1 MLLTRL
7 MGLFRRARS
16 EEQGAAL
23 AAVIGLMMVGMLV
36 TTLILSSVVT
46 GLGSTTS
53 TRAEVQSQA
62 AAAAGVDVALAAL
75 TIGTSCSAS
84 YTSTV
89 APAYTASLSYTTA
102 STVSSS
108 TAWISGCP
116 PAAAQFVKIVSV
128 GSATA
133 RGVAGNTTGNTK
145 SIEAIYNRPVADP
158 PISPSGPAIYAYSSQ
173 SFGGSGILV
182 SQDGSNDAN
191 VMVKTGDVTCSGGAA
206 SQGDL
211 VVNNGNLTI
220 SGSCGVLG
228 NAWASGTGKGVV
240 SLSGN
245 VSVGGNVVANSLKV
259 SSSTVGGS
267 TWTSGTTALGQA
279 IIGGNVTVTAGD
291 ITSTNSNTIGK
302 DTWSS
307 GSTTVTN
314 GDWVKGNATAQTLKI
329 TGGNIGSSTSN
340 SAWARGAVTGTSKIT
355 ARLTAQSVSGV
366 TSQGGVTIVPGGPG
380 PGPDALPAPA
390 VPTVPPWINF
400 AYNKSDWGGF
410 SEYVLGTTCNL
421 NAFQTAVNS
430 FAGAKGVID
439 ARACT
444 SPIFL
449 GSTPLVLGNDLA
461 IISTAGFAI
470 SNGGF
475 TTAKSGNYKLWLITP
490 DTVVESPTAP
500 SCPIAPGYPTTPGVS
515 ISGGAVFSSNIST
528 MIYTPCNVSI
538 AAGIY
543 FYGQIFSGSAS
554 ISGSA
559 HFFYSPGGIP
569 GVDMSKG
576 ETTPTPPP
584 NPWSA
589 VSTRNIGG

>member
-1 MLLTRL
+1 
-7 MGLFRRARS
+7 MGLFRRARG
-16 EEQGAAL
+16 EERGAAL

-53 TRAEVQSQA
+53 TRAGVQAQA
-62 AAAAGVDVALAAL
+62 AAAAGVDVAHAAL
-75 TIGTSCSAS
+75 TTGTSCSAS

-102 STVSSS
+102 STISSS
-108 TAWISGCP
+108 TAWTPGCP
-116 PAAAQFVKIVSV
+116 TAAAQFVKIVSV
-128 GSATA
+128 GTA
-133 RGVAGNTTGNTK
+133 VSRGVAGNTSGNTK
-145 SIEAIYNRPVADP
+145 SVEAIYNRPVASP

-173 SFGGSGILV
+173 SYGGSGILV

-191 VMVKTGDVTCSGGAA
+191 VMVKTGDVNCSGGAA
-206 SQGDL
+206 SPGDL
-211 VVNNGNLTI
+211 VVDNGNLTI

-240 SLSGN
+240 TLSGN
-245 VSVGGNVVANSLKV
+245 VSVGGNVVGNSLSV

-267 TWTSGTTALGQA
+267 TWTSGTTALGKA
-279 IIGGNVTVTAGD
+279 VIGGNVTVTAGN

-307 GSTTVTN
+307 GSTAVAN
-314 GDWVKGNATAQTLKI
+314 GDWVKGNATAQTLNI
-329 TGGNIGSSTSN
+329 TSGGNIGSSTSN
-340 SAWARGAVTGTSKIT
+340 SAWARGAVTGNSAIT
-355 ARLTAQSVSGV
+355 AHLTAQSVSGV
-366 TSQGGVTIVPGGPG
+366 TSQGGTTIVSGGPG
-380 PGPDALPAPA
+380 PGPAALPAPA

-410 SEYVLGTTCNL
+410 SEYVLGTTCDF
-421 NAFQTAVNS
+421 NAFQTAINS

-449 GSTPLVLGNDLA
+449 GSTQLVLGNDLA
-461 IISTAGFAI
+461 IISNAGFAI

-475 TTAKSGNYKLWLITP
+475 TTPGSAKYRLWLITP
-490 DTVVESPTAP
+490 DTVVESPAAP
-500 SCPIAPGYPTTPGVS
+500 SCPIAPGLPTTPGVS
-515 ISGGAVFSSNIST
+515 ISGGAVFSPNIST

-543 FYGQIFSGSAS
+543 FYGQVFAGSVS

-576 ETTPTPPP
+576 VTTPTPPP

>member
-1 MLLTRL
+1 MLLTKL
-7 MGLFRRARS
+7 MGLFRRVRDD
-16 EEQGAAL
+16 ERGAVM

-53 TRAEVQSQA
+53 TRAGVQSQA

-75 TIGTSCSAS
+75 TTGTSCSAT
-84 YTSTV
+84 YTSTT
-89 APAYTASLSYTTA
+89 APAYSASLSYTTA
-102 STVSSS
+102 STISSS
-108 TAWISGCP
+108 TAWIAGCP
-116 PAAAQFVKIVSV
+116 TASAQFVKITSV
-128 GSATA
+128 GTA
-133 RGVAGNTTGNTK
+133 LSKGVAGNSTGNTK

-173 SFGGSGILV
+173 SYGGSGILV
-182 SQDGSNDAN
+182 SRDGSNDAN
-191 VMVKTGDVTCSGGAA
+191 VMVKTGDVSCSGGAA

-245 VSVGGNVVANSLKV
+245 VSVGGNVVGNSLSV
-259 SSSTVGGS
+259 NSSTVGGS
-267 TWTSGTTALGQA
+267 TWTSGTTALGKA

-314 GDWVKGNATAQTLKI
+314 SDWVKGNATAQTLKI
-329 TGGNIGSSTSN
+329 TGGNIGSSASN
-340 SAWARGAVTGTSKIT
+340 SAWARGAATGTSAIT
-355 ARLTAQSVSGV
+355 AHLTAQSVSGV
-366 TSQGGVTIVPGGPG
+366 TSPQGGITVVPAGPG
-380 PGPDALPAPA
+380 PGPAALPAPSA
-390 VPTVPPWINF
+390 PTVPNWVNF
-400 AYNKSDWGGF
+400 AYNKSDWSGF
-410 SEYVLGTTCNL
+410 SEYVLGSTSTCDL
-421 NAFQTAVNS
+421 SALQTAVNS
-430 FAGAKGVID
+430 FAGSKGVID
-439 ARACT
+439 ARAC
-444 SPIFL
+444 SGGISMS
-449 GSTPLVLGNDLA
+449 GQISLVLGNDLA
-461 IISTAGFAI
+461 IISTAGFNI
-470 SNGGF
+470 SGSGF
-475 TTAKSGNYKLWLITP
+475 TTGGSAQYRLWLITP

-500 SCPIAPGYPTTPGVS
+500 SCPSGSSVS
-515 ISGGAVFSSNIST
+515 ISGGAIFSSNIST
-528 MIYTPCNVSI
+528 IIYTPCTVSI

-543 FYGQIFSGSAS
+543 FYGQVFSGSAS

-559 HFFYSPGGIP
+559 HFFYSPVGLP
-569 GVDMSKG
+569 GYDMGTGDS
-576 ETTPTPPP
+576 TATPPP